1 MKKALK
7 QDEIDA
13 LFAGMRSSGPPP
25 DAVPLDIEGQLKA
38 QLRGQLKQQWQ
49 SQPRV
54 QPYNFARAG
63 QINNEQMR
71 AISILNDMFA
81 RNLAHSL
88 GVWLRGRFQVA
99 LVSAEQMAFS
109 EFVVRIPDLSYI
121 SSIQLEPLGAL
132 SVLQLDLSLAP
143 PIIDLLLGGHGKPG
157 AARELTDIEESILT
171 SVVDLICRELST
183 AWQPVGLSFS
193 FDRRQMQSQLGR
205 VMAVTEKTLCLSFE
219 IRLPDASGVLNLAVP
234 AVVSNTIL
242 RRLVGERGRSREH
255 PEEIRRNLR
264 ERADGIQIGA
274 ALQLP
279 PVRIAARALDN
290 LRAGHILKLG
300 LASNA
305 PAELRVTGMP
315 LFAARPVG
323 FGEYR
328 GAHLGEVLKGEPVV
342 G

>member
-1 MKKALK
+1 MEKALK

-13 LFAGMRSSGPPP
+13 LFAGVQKPAAEP
-25 DAVPLDIEGQLKA
+25 DLEGQLKS
-38 QLRGQLKQQWQ
+38 QLKGQLKEQRR
-49 SQPRV
+49 SQPKV
-54 QPYNFARAG
+54 VPYNFARAG

-99 LVSAEQMAFS
+99 LVSAEQMPFS
-109 EFVVRIPDLSYI
+109 EFVVRIPDLSYV

-157 AARELTDIEESILT
+157 TVRELTDIEESILT
-171 SVVDLICRELST
+171 SVVDVICRELST

-205 VMAVTEKTLCLSFE
+205 VMPVTEKTLCLSFE
-219 IRLPDASGVLNLAVP
+219 IRLPDSSGVLNLAVP

-255 PEEIRRNLR
+255 PEEIRRHLR
-264 ERADGIQIGA
+264 ARADRIHVGA

-279 PVRIAARALDN
+279 PVRLAARELEDLEVGQI
-290 LRAGHILKLG
+290 LRLG
-300 LASNA
+300 LASNVV
-305 PAELRVTGMP
+305 AELWVAGMP

-323 FGEYR
+323 YGEHR
-328 GAHLGEVLKGEPVV
+328 GAHLGEILKAEPVV
-342 G
+342 A

>member
-1 MKKALK
+1 MEKALK

-13 LFAGMRSSGPPP
+13 LFAGAQQRT
-25 DAVPLDIEGQLKA
+25 DAEAELAGKASARGSLK
-38 QLRGQLKQQWQ
+38 
-49 SQPRV
+49 V
-54 QPYNFARAG
+54 QPFNFARAG

-88 GVWLRGRFQVA
+88 GVWLRGRFQVN
-99 LVSAEQMAFS
+99 LVSAEQMPFS
-109 EFVVRIPDLSYI
+109 EFIVRIPDLSYI
-121 SSIQLEPLGAL
+121 SSVQLEPLGAL

-157 AARELTDIEESILT
+157 TPRELTDIEESILT
-171 SVVDLICRELST
+171 SVVDVICRELST

-205 VMAVTEKTLCLSFE
+205 VMPVTEKTLCLSFE
-219 IRLPDASGVLNLAVP
+219 IRLPDSSGVLNIAVP

-242 RRLVGERGRSREH
+242 RRLVGERGRGREH
-255 PEEIRRNLR
+255 PLETRDHLR
-264 ERADGIQIGA
+264 ERASRIKVGA

-279 PVRIAARALDN
+279 PVRIPARDLEN
-290 LRAGHILKLG
+290 LEPGKLVRLG
-300 LASNA
+300 LASNV
-305 PAELRVTGMP
+305 PAELWVMGMR

-323 FGEYR
+323 YGDHR
-328 GAHLGEVLKGEPVV
+328 GAHLGEILKAEPRLS
-342 G
+342 

>member
-1 MKKALK
+1 MEKALK

-13 LFAGMRSSGPPP
+13 LFAGAQKRTDTIGG
-25 DAVPLDIEGQLKA
+25 EKA
-38 QLRGQLKQQWQ
+38 KAPARAAPK
-49 SQPRV
+49 V
-54 QPYNFARAG
+54 QPFNFARAG

-88 GVWLRGRFQVA
+88 GVWLRGRFQVN
-99 LVSAEQMAFS
+99 LVSAEQMPFS
-109 EFVVRIPDLSYI
+109 EFIVRIPDLSYI
-121 SSIQLEPLGAL
+121 SSVQLEPLGAL

-157 AARELTDIEESILT
+157 TPRELTDIEESILT
-171 SVVDLICRELST
+171 SVVDVICRELST

-205 VMAVTEKTLCLSFE
+205 VMPVTEKTLCLSFE
-219 IRLPDASGVLNLAVP
+219 IRLPDSSGVLNIAVP

-242 RRLVGERGRSREH
+242 RRLVGERGRGREH
-255 PEEIRRNLR
+255 PLEIRDHLR
-264 ERADGIQIGA
+264 ERASRIQVGA

-279 PVRIAARALDN
+279 PVRIPARDLED
-290 LRAGHILKLG
+290 LEPGKLVRLG
-300 LASNA
+300 LASNV
-305 PAELRVTGMP
+305 PAELWVMGMR
-315 LFAARPVG
+315 LFSARPVG
-323 FGEYR
+323 FGDHR
-328 GAHLGEVLKGEPVV
+328 GAHLGEILKAEPQL

>member
-1 MKKALK
+1 MMEKALK
-7 QDEIDA
+7 PDAIDA
-13 LFAGMRSSGPPP
+13 LFAGARSRPAEP
-25 DAVPLDIEGQLKA
+25 DPEGHLKSQLKGQLREQAKD
-38 QLRGQLKQQWQ
+38 LPK
-49 SQPRV
+49 V
-54 QPYNFARAG
+54 MPYNFTRAG
-63 QINNEQMR
+63 QINNDQMR

-109 EFVVRIPDLSYI
+109 EFVVRIPDLAYI
-121 SSIQLEPLGAL
+121 SSVRLEPLGAL

-157 AARELTDIEESILT
+157 TVRELTDIEESILT

-183 AWQPVGLSFS
+183 AWQSVGLSFT

-205 VMAVTEKTLCLSFE
+205 VMPVTEKTLCLSFE
-219 IRLPDASGVLNLAVP
+219 IRLPDASGVLNLSVP

-242 RRLVGERGRSREH
+242 RRLVGERARSREQ
-255 PEEIRRNLR
+255 PEELRRMLR
-264 ERADGIQIGA
+264 ERAGRIQVGA

-279 PVRIAARALDN
+279 PVAVAVRDLEN
-290 LRAGHILKLG
+290 LEPGDIVRLG
-300 LASNA
+300 LASNVA
-305 PAELRVTGMP
+305 GELRVTGMP

-323 FGEYR
+323 YGEHR
-328 GAHLGEVLKGEPVV
+328 GAHLGHILPAPPHTE
-342 G
+342 

>member
-1 MKKALK
+1 VEKALK

-13 LFAGMRSSGPPP
+13 LFAGTQKAMTEP
-25 DAVPLDIEGQLKA
+25 DIEGHLKSQLK
-38 QLRGQLKQQWQ
+38 GQLQEQWR
-49 SQPRV
+49 SQPKV
-54 QPYNFARAG
+54 VAYNFARAG

-99 LVSAEQMAFS
+99 LVSAEQMPFS

-157 AARELTDIEESILT
+157 TVRELTDIEESILT
-171 SVVDLICRELST
+171 SVVDVICRELST
-183 AWQPVGLSFS
+183 AWQPVGLSFN

-255 PEEIRRNLR
+255 PEETRRHLR
-264 ERADGIQIGA
+264 ARADRIRIGA

-279 PVRIAARALDN
+279 PVRIAARELEDLQVGEILRLD
-290 LRAGHILKLG
+290 
-300 LASNA
+300 LASNSA
-305 PAELRVTGMP
+305 AELRVTGVP

-323 FGEYR
+323 YGEHR
-328 GAHLGEVLKGEPVV
+328 GAHLGEILKAEPVL

>member
-1 MKKALK
+1 MEKALK

-13 LFAGMRSSGPPP
+13 LFAGVQSRAAEPEPQPKLQS
-25 DAVPLDIEGQLKA
+25 ELK
-38 QLRGQLKQQWQ
+38 GQLKQQRR
-49 SQPRV
+49 SQPKV
-54 QPYNFARAG
+54 VAYNFARAG

-99 LVSAEQMAFS
+99 LVSAEQMPFS
-109 EFVVRIPDLSYI
+109 EFVVRIPDLSYV
-121 SSIQLEPLGAL
+121 SSIRLEPLGAL

-143 PIIDLLLGGHGKPG
+143 PIIDLLLGGHGKAG
-157 AARELTDIEESILT
+157 LARELTDIEESILT
-171 SVVDLICRELST
+171 SVVDVICRELST

-205 VMAVTEKTLCLSFE
+205 VMPVTEKTLCLSFE
-219 IRLPDASGVLNLAVP
+219 IRLPEASGVLNLAVP

-255 PEEIRRNLR
+255 PEDIRRHLR
-264 ERADGIQIGA
+264 LRADRIQIGA

-279 PVRIAARALDN
+279 PVRIPAHELEHLAAGD
-290 LRAGHILKLG
+290 ILKLN
-300 LASNA
+300 LASNTA
-305 PAELRVTGMP
+305 AELRVMGMA
-315 LFAARPVG
+315 LFAARPVC

-328 GAHLGEVLKGEPVV
+328 GAHLGEVLKAEPVL

>member
-1 MKKALK
+1 MEKALK

-13 LFAGMRSSGPPP
+13 LFAGVQKAPTPVDMEGELKSE
-25 DAVPLDIEGQLKA
+25 LKGQL
-38 QLRGQLKQQWQ
+38 QQQ
-49 SQPRV
+49 RKNQPKV
-54 QPYNFARAG
+54 VAYNFARAG

-99 LVSAEQMAFS
+99 LVSAEQMPFS
-109 EFVVRIPDLSYI
+109 EFVVRIPDLCYI
-121 SSIQLEPLGAL
+121 SSVRLEPLGAL
-132 SVLQLDLSLAP
+132 SVMQLDLSLAP

-157 AARELTDIEESILT
+157 TVRELTDIEESILT
-171 SVVDLICRELST
+171 SVVDVICRELST

-205 VMAVTEKTLCLSFE
+205 VMPVTEKTLCLSFE
-219 IRLPDASGVLNLAVP
+219 IRLPDSSGVLNLAVP

-255 PEEIRRNLR
+255 PEEIRRHLR
-264 ERADGIQIGA
+264 ARAGAIRIGT
-274 ALQLP
+274 ALQLK
-279 PVRIAARALDN
+279 PVRVPARELERLEPGEILRLDLAAN
-290 LRAGHILKLG
+290 T
-300 LASNA
+300 

-315 LFAARPVG
+315 VFAARPVG
-323 FGEYR
+323 YGEHR
-328 GAHLGEVLKGEPVV
+328 GAHLGEILKSEPAL

>member
-1 MKKALK
+1 MEKALK

-13 LFAGMRSSGPPP
+13 LFAGTQSRGAQ
-25 DAVPLDIEGQLKA
+25 DLEGELKA
-38 QLRGQLKQQWQ
+38 QLRCELKEQRRDR
-49 SQPRV
+49 PKV
-54 QPYNFARAG
+54 VAYNFSRAG

-71 AISILNDMFA
+71 AVSILNDMFA

-99 LVSAEQMAFS
+99 LVSAEQMPFS

-157 AARELTDIEESILT
+157 TARELTDIEESIVT
-171 SVVDLICRELST
+171 SVVDVICRELST

-205 VMAVTEKTLCLSFE
+205 VMPVTEKTLCLSFE
-219 IRLPDASGVLNLAVP
+219 IRLPEASGVLNLAVP

-255 PEEIRRNLR
+255 PEEIRSNLR
-264 ERADGIQIGA
+264 ERADRIQIGA

-279 PVRIAARALDN
+279 PVRIPARALE
-290 LRAGHILKLG
+290 G
-300 LASNA
+300 LAVGDVVRLDLAANSQ
-305 PAELRVTGMP
+305 AELRVAGMP
-315 LFAARPVG
+315 LFTARPVG
-323 FGEYR
+323 YGEHR
-328 GAHLGEVLKGEPVV
+328 GAHLGSILKAQPRTEDL
-342 G
+342 

>member
-1 MKKALK
+1 MEKALK

-13 LFAGMRSSGPPP
+13 LFAGARSRVADP
-25 DAVPLDIEGQLKA
+25 DLEGQLKEQLKG
-38 QLRGQLKQQWQ
+38 QLREQLKEQWRN
-49 SQPRV
+49 QPRV
-54 QPYNFARAG
+54 VPYNFARAG

-99 LVSAEQMAFS
+99 LVSAEQMTFS

-121 SSIQLEPLGAL
+121 SSIQLEPLGAF

-157 AARELTDIEESILT
+157 EARELTDIEESILT

-183 AWQPVGLSFS
+183 AWQPVGLSFR

-219 IRLPDASGVLNLAVP
+219 IRLPDSSGVLNLAVP

-255 PEEIRRNLR
+255 PEDVRRNLR
-264 ERADGIQIGA
+264 ARADRIQIGA

-279 PVRIAARALDN
+279 PVRVAARELEN
-290 LRAGHILKLG
+290 LRVGEILKLG

-305 PAELRVTGMP
+305 AAELRVTGMP

-323 FGEYR
+323 YGEHR
-328 GAHLGEVLKGEPVV
+328 GAHLGEILKAEPAAT
-342 G
+342 

>member
-1 MKKALK
+1 MEKALK

-13 LFAGMRSSGPPP
+13 LFAGAKSRTAAGEADGRIPARSV
-25 DAVPLDIEGQLKA
+25 AKA
-38 QLRGQLKQQWQ
+38 Q
-49 SQPRV
+49 PF
-54 QPYNFARAG
+54 NFSRAG
-63 QINNEQMR
+63 QINNDQMR

-88 GVWLRGRFQVA
+88 GVWLRGRFQVN
-99 LVSAEQMAFS
+99 LVSAEQMPFS

-121 SSIQLEPLGAL
+121 SSVQLEPLGAL

-157 AARELTDIEESILT
+157 TVRELTDIEESILT
-171 SVVDLICRELST
+171 SVVDVICRELST
-183 AWQPVGLSFS
+183 AWQPVGLSFR

-205 VMAVTEKTLCLSFE
+205 VMPVTEKTLCLSFE
-219 IRLPDASGVLNLAVP
+219 IRLPDASGVLNIAVP

-242 RRLVGERGRSREH
+242 RRLVGERGRNREH
-255 PEEIRRNLR
+255 PEEIRSNLR
-264 ERADGIQIGA
+264 ERASRIQVGA

-279 PVRIAARALDN
+279 PVRIPARDLEK
-290 LRAGHILKLG
+290 LEPGKLVRLG
-300 LASNA
+300 LASNV
-305 PAELRVTGMP
+305 PAELRVMGMP

-323 FGEYR
+323 FGEHR
-328 GAHLGEVLKGEPVV
+328 GAHLGEILKAEPRL

>member
-1 MKKALK
+1 MEKALK

-13 LFAGMRSSGPPP
+13 LFAGAKGRTATPGVAAP
-25 DAVPLDIEGQLKA
+25 AVAET
-38 QLRGQLKQQWQ
+38 
-49 SQPRV
+49 QPADPRKPRPKV
-54 QPYNFARAG
+54 IPYNFARAG

-99 LVSAEQMAFS
+99 LVSAEQMPFS
-109 EFVVRIPDLSYI
+109 EFVVRIPEISYI
-121 SSIQLEPLGAL
+121 SSVQLEPLGAL
-132 SVLQLDLSLAP
+132 SVLQLDLALAP

-157 AARELTDIEESILT
+157 ALRELTDIEESILT
-171 SVVDLICRELST
+171 SVVDVICRELST
-183 AWQPVGLSFS
+183 AWQPVGLSFR

-219 IRLPDASGVLNLAVP
+219 IRLPDANGVLNLAVP

-255 PEEIRRNLR
+255 PEEVRRR
-264 ERADGIQIGA
+264 IEERAGRIRIGA

-279 PVRIAARALDN
+279 PTPVPARHLEQ
-290 LRAGHILKLG
+290 LRPGDLLRLE
-300 LASNA
+300 LASNH
-305 PAELRVTGMP
+305 PSELRVMGMA
-315 LFAARPVG
+315 LFAGRPVRYG
-323 FGEYR
+323 DHR
-328 GAHLGEVLKGEPVV
+328 GAHLSGMLDPASGRE
-342 G
+342 

>member
-7 QDEIDA
+7 QHEIDA
-13 LFAGMRSSGPPP
+13 LFAGARNQLPEP
-25 DAVPLDIEGQLKA
+25 DIESQLKSQLKE
-38 QLRGQLKQQWQ
+38 QLREQAKNLPK
-49 SQPRV
+49 V
-54 QPYNFARAG
+54 VPYNFARAG
-63 QINNEQMR
+63 QINNDQMR

-99 LVSAEQMAFS
+99 LVSAEQMPFS
-109 EFVVRIPDLSYI
+109 EFAARIPDLSHI
-121 SSIQLEPLGAL
+121 SSIRLEPLGAL

-157 AARELTDIEESILT
+157 TARELTDIEESIIT
-171 SVVDLICRELST
+171 SVVDVICRELST
-183 AWQPVGLSFS
+183 AWQSVGLSFS

-205 VMAVTEKTLCLSFE
+205 VMPVTEKTLCLSFE
-219 IRLPDASGVLNLAVP
+219 IRLPDSSGVLNLAVP

-242 RRLVGERGRSREH
+242 RRLVGERGQGREQ
-255 PEEIRRNLR
+255 PEEIRRRLR
-264 ERADGIQIGA
+264 ERAGRIQVGA

-279 PVRIAARALDN
+279 PVSLAAHKLEN
-290 LRAGHILKLG
+290 LQPGDIVRLG
-300 LASNA
+300 LASNV

-323 FGEYR
+323 YGEHR
-328 GAHLGEVLKGEPVV
+328 GAHLGNILKGPPQTE
-342 G
+342 